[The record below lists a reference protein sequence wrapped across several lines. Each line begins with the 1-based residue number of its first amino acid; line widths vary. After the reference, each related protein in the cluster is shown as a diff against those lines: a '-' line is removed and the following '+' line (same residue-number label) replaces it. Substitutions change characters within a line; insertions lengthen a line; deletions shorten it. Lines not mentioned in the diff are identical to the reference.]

1 MKSCNHCTFIS
12 PFCRGFIFFITYCAI
27 WSHVVAYS
35 SLIQGIYL
43 LRLQYA
49 LHGCTPWLGVKC
61 CVILLQKGRADL
73 MFSIMKEK
81 ELADINGLQI
91 RIHIRITWGFAHC
104 FLIKNSQPHL
114 KNIES
119 KSTRVCPGICFYEG
133 DLGQNHIW
141 EPLKVT
147 DSEISY
153 NFVNLPSFYA
163 FYFYFIFN
171 HYKCTYS

>member
-1 MKSCNHCTFIS
+1 
-12 PFCRGFIFFITYCAI
+12 
-27 WSHVVAYS
+27 
-35 SLIQGIYL
+35 
-43 LRLQYA
+43 
-49 LHGCTPWLGVKC
+49 
-61 CVILLQKGRADL
+61 

-81 ELADINGLQI
+81 ELADINGFQI
-91 RIHIRITWGFAHC
+91 RTHIRINWGFAHC
-104 FLIKNSQPHL
+104 FLIKISQLHL

-141 EPLKVT
+141 EPLRVT

-163 FYFYFIFN
+163 FYFYFF
-171 HYKCTYS
+171 